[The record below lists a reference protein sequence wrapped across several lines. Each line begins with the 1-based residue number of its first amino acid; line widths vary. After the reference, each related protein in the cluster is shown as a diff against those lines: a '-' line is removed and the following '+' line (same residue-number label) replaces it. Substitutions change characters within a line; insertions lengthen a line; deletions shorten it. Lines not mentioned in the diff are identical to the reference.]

1 MLFYKKETLGL
12 GDGFLLAGI
21 SINFNGMLTLSTLY
35 IGIILAGIY
44 SLILIAFTS
53 KTRHSYIP
61 WAISCQWFFYIVFLI
76 LFNIFMKGLLWSKVY
91 HLGFFFVQRYALILF
106 YLFINVVKQHILVLC
121 Y

>member
-61 WAISCQWFFYIVFLI
+61 FGPFLV
-76 LFNIFMKGLLWSKVY
+76 S
-91 HLGFFFVQRYALILF
+91 GFFISYFFNPIQ
-106 YLFINVVKQHILVLC
+106 
-121 Y
+121 